1 MKEAWAWPKGK
12 VTGSFLHH
20 PGTRLGQT
28 LDGELDERDRELR
41 CESRTGEQAASRED
55 ARDCS
60 RQSCMVASSG
70 KHRKFEARSLSGAAE

>member
-20 PGTRLGQT
+20 LGTGLGQI
-28 LDGELDERDRELR
+28 LDGELDEIED
-41 CESRTGEQAASRED
+41 SGMKAEQGSKLQAG
-55 ARDCS
+55 DCS
-60 RQSCMVASSG
+60 HQSCMVASSG